1 MLISEKKFKMKSYIE
16 VQNDCP
22 QWDSNLQP
30 LGEYMHNHYISFIS
44 KNAIIWSK
52 LKMIKLKYLIVQTYC
67 KRNCE
72 AALLIKPIK
81 NIQYGPAKLT
91 TGPEIC
97 Y

>member
-1 MLISEKKFKMKSYIE
+1 MLISDKNVKIKSYIE

-67 KRNCE
+67 KRNWE

-81 NIQYGPAKLT
+81 NMNILSFLLKLY
-91 TGPEIC
+91 P
-97 Y
+97 